1 MPSDKTKAPVEWTQ
15 RRIQSIEVGF
25 QVIRAMEAANGPLPL
40 RDIAAAA
47 GMPPSKAHLYLV
59 SFVKEGVAFQ
69 DPVTGH
75 YGLGRFAIQLGLSAI
90 RQLDVVEFARE
101 ELAALQRTAG
111 FATYLSLWGDR
122 GPGIVSKV
130 DGERQGS
137 LAVRLGYVLPL
148 LTSAT
153 GQVFLTYLDESE
165 TMAVRQD
172 EIAAAKRDSSDDAAS
187 LSPRVTTTK
196 EIQKIIE
203 TVRHQGYAMT
213 VNSINSSFAAIATP
227 VFDYSGRI
235 VATMTVLGSDKQ
247 LAGPRKKPT
256 IDALMA
262 AAHRLSERLG
272 APGRGAKGEDK
283 IKPPAPPKP
292 TRAKSVAGR

>member
-1 MPSDKTKAPVEWTQ
+1 MPADKGKAPEEWTQ

-90 RQLDVVEFARE
+90 RQLDVVEYARE
-101 ELAALQRTAG
+101 ELATLQRTIG

-148 LTSAT
+148 LNSAT
-153 GQVFLTYLDESE
+153 GQVFLSYLDETE
-165 TMAVRQD
+165 TAAVRQD
-172 EIAAAKRDSSDDAAS
+172 EIAAAKRDATEESAALAPRISSAKD
-187 LSPRVTTTK
+187 
-196 EIQKIIE
+196 IQKIVE
-203 TVRHQGYAMT
+203 TVRAQGYAMT
-213 VNSINSSFAAIATP
+213 INSINSSFAAMAAPI
-227 VFDYSGRI
+227 FDYSSRI
-235 VATMTVLGSDKQ
+235 VATITVLGSDKQ
-247 LAGPRKKPT
+247 LSGNRKKPT
-256 IDALMA
+256 LEALLS

-272 APGRGAKGEDK
+272 APGRGAKAEPNDT
-283 IKPPAPPKP
+283 PPAPKP
-292 TRAKSVAGR
+292 GKAKGSAGR